1 MVGPRPDPSIFEPGS
16 AARQVLERIADRWTA
31 MVVCALAT
39 GPKRYGE
46 LRRHIGGITHK
57 MLAQTL
63 RRMEADGL
71 VSRTILPG
79 KLPGVEY
86 RLTPLGE
93 TLIEPLALIRAWA
106 EEHFTEIEEA
116 RARAND

>member
-1 MVGPRPDPSIFEPGS
+1 
-16 AARQVLERIADRWTA
+16 

-86 RLTPLGE
+86 RLTPFSGGKSSLSMARISKSAGRTE
-93 TLIEPLALIRAWA
+93 TARGSSPVRRQALPTPAG
-106 EEHFTEIEEA
+106 TPP
-116 RARAND
+116 